1 MSMYGSLA
9 LVLIIDRRR
18 QLHGKRCSASPSFPP
33 NIFVNRENMNGIANG
48 SSGSKTQWSIGLLNN
63 QHKYLTAETFGCKIN
78 ANGSS
83 LKKKQLWTLEVSS
96 DDNTTDDCD
105 NETKFTITYTPEG
118 LWAFKNEVRKYYLGA
133 CTDKLICAAKTPG
146 KAELWTPHLHARP
159 QVNIRSVGRKRYA
172 HLSESQEE
180 VQEVVKCD
188 VTDDDVSLPGP
199 EQSWLNKLI
208 QTFLGATIP
217 CSLWNFRDQKYAI
230 HNSCTNSYLQADGR
244 LSTTFDAV
252 HTLFTLEFHS
262 GYLALKDNVG
272 QYLSPTGKRRKIL
285 SLSIALSS
293 SSSSSSSAAITGTTA

>member
-96 DDNTTDDCD
+96 DDNTVCLRSHLNKYLAVDQFG
-105 NETKFTITYTPEG
+105 N
-118 LWAFKNEVRKYYLGA
+118 NEVRKYYLGA

-159 QVNIRSVGRKRYA
+159 QVNIRSVGRKR
-172 HLSESQEE
+172 
-180 VQEVVKCD
+180 
-188 VTDDDVSLPGP
+188 
-199 EQSWLNKLI
+199 LI